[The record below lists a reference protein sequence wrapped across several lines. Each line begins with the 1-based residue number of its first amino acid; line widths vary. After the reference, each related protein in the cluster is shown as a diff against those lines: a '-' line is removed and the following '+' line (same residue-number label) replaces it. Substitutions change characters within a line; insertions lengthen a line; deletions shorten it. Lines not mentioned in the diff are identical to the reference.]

1 MQPEGSAE
9 VQDIRGIVFDKD
21 GTLFDF
27 HRTWAA
33 FNARLIADLAGGDAE
48 RAAAL
53 AEALGFDLE
62 EPRFLPDSPMIAGT
76 IEVVIEAVA
85 RILPELD
92 EALVVRQVR
101 DGSHAITP
109 VEAVPLVPL
118 LDGLIHQGLVLG
130 VATNDSEAPA
140 RAHLASLGVLDRFAF
155 VAGYDSGHGA
165 KPAPGMLDAFCRA
178 TGLPPAACAMIG
190 DSAHD
195 LVSGRAAGMVTVGVL
210 TGIAE
215 EAELAPLA
223 DVVLADIGALPGWLA
238 DRGREAPRRA

>member
-1 MQPEGSAE
+1 MQPEGSAA

-33 FNARLIADLAGGDAE
+33 FNARLIADLAGGDTE

-165 KPAPGMLDAFCRA
+165 KPAPGHRSGCLQQSVNLTTVICPQIS
-178 TGLPPAACAMIG
+178 GLPVKFGWNTAMF
-190 DSAHD
+190 SCR
-195 LVSGRAAGMVTVGVL
+195 LKYTVL
-210 TGIAE
+210 SI
-215 EAELAPLA
+215 
-223 DVVLADIGALPGWLA
+223 
-238 DRGREAPRRA
+238 RPR

>member
-76 IEVVIEAVA
+76 IEVVIEAVG

-109 VEAVPLVPL
+109 VEAVSALTVSRP
-118 LDGLIHQGLVLG
+118 
-130 VATNDSEAPA
+130 SE
-140 RAHLASLGVLDRFAF
+140 G
-155 VAGYDSGHGA
+155 
-165 KPAPGMLDAFCRA
+165 
-178 TGLPPAACAMIG
+178 
-190 DSAHD
+190 
-195 LVSGRAAGMVTVGVL
+195 
-210 TGIAE
+210 
-215 EAELAPLA
+215 
-223 DVVLADIGALPGWLA
+223 
-238 DRGREAPRRA
+238 